1 MHRLLVQERRWIS
14 EDRFFHA
21 LNYCIAMPGPETQQL
36 AIYVGWLAHRTIGGV
51 IAGGLFVLP
60 GVLCMMA
67 LCFGYVEGATSQI
80 GQAIFLGV
88 KPAILAIITEAVL
101 RFGRQVLRSRWMI
114 ALAALAF
121 VAPFFFRLSFLAMVF
136 GAALTGIAAGLPGLS
151 GFTRALPAPI
161 PGLAA
166 GPPHDELP
174 DHTRPSR
181 AQLLRS
187 LAIWLALW
195 FVPVIALIAI
205 LGLDNIHTRIA
216 LLFSKIALMA
226 FGGDFAVIAY
236 AAQQVVGSH
245 HWLSASEMQDGIG
258 PGELV
263 PGAIMIVPRFA
274 GFLAAYRDPGIWP
287 PLLAGTLGGLI
298 ATWVTFMPCFLWIF
312 GVAPF
317 IEGLRS
323 NAFLNAAL
331 RAVTA
336 AA

>member
-1 MHRLLVQERRWIS
+1 
-14 EDRFFHA
+14 
-21 LNYCIAMPGPETQQL
+21 P
-36 AIYVGWLAHRTIGGV
+36 
-51 IAGGLFVLP
+51 
-60 GVLCMMA
+60 
-67 LCFGYVEGATSQI
+67 
-80 GQAIFLGV
+80 
-88 KPAILAIITEAVL
+88 
-101 RFGRQVLRSRWMI
+101 
-114 ALAALAF
+114 
-121 VAPFFFRLSFLAMVF
+121 SFLAIVC
-136 GAALTGIAAGLPGLS
+136 GAALIGIAAGLAGLS
-151 GFTRALPAPI
+151 GFTRDLPAPI

-166 GPPHDELP
+166 GHPHDELP

-245 HWLSASEMQDGIG
+245 HWLTASEMQDGIAL
-258 PGELV
+258 GEMV
-263 PGAIMIVPRFA
+263 PGTIMIVTQFA
-274 GFLAAYRDPGIWP
+274 GFLAAYRDPGILP

-317 IEGLRS
+317 IEGLRG

-336 AA
+336 AAIGMIADLSAWFGIRTMFHDVTPVGHAWLAFDIPTVSSLNLWALVLFAAAAVAVFRFRVSAAVTLLASSAAGVALFLLGLTG